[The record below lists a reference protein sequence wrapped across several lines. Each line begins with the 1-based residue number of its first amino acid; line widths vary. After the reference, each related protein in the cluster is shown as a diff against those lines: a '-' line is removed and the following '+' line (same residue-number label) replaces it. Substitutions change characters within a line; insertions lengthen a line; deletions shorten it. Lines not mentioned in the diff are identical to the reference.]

1 MQAARA
7 LSPTSNK
14 APSATSEEF
23 DAALERVRQRQPR
36 ELILALD
43 DVRRPFTPQHT
54 HSHPLYPCCP
64 LQPRASSA
72 RHAPNPRLRRSARC
86 CGCCRRATRP
96 GIAAFGCSSVTFLI
110 SDSPPPP
117 LPPFTLLP
125 QRLQPWMRGCPPLR
139 GASHSPPSPLSPC
152 SSPRSMPPILLPS
165 SPLPPCSCLPP
176 ASSPLPPALVS
187 PLRSRFAAGRHAE
200 QRVHRAAAHRA
211 RMQWPRRWRRFAAA
225 DRRLGARRHAAPHGT
240 YRLSPNCSTRHRAA
254 PMTRMLQASSA
265 LPLPPSAIAA
275 DISIR
280 AKAEARGPSPFSPIL
295 SPSLFCRLC
304 LFHNLSASPTP

>member
-1 MQAARA
+1 LQRQHAAAANKDNAFDVEGKAHPMQAARA

-86 CGCCRRATRP
+86 CGFCRRATRP

-110 SDSPPPP
+110 SDSPPPH

-139 GASHSPPSPLSPC
+139 GASHSPHS
-152 SSPRSMPPILLPS
+152 
-165 SPLPPCSCLPP
+165 
-176 ASSPLPPALVS
+176 
-187 PLRSRFAAGRHAE
+187 
-200 QRVHRAAAHRA
+200 
-211 RMQWPRRWRRFAAA
+211 
-225 DRRLGARRHAAPHGT
+225 
-240 YRLSPNCSTRHRAA
+240 
-254 PMTRMLQASSA
+254 
-265 LPLPPSAIAA
+265 PPSRC
-275 DISIR
+275 S
-280 AKAEARGPSPFSPIL
+280 
-295 SPSLFCRLC
+295 
-304 LFHNLSASPTP
+304 